1 MEKDKNTSR
10 ANQTRSKSERPKVWV
25 PPSSLDAPPAPDGF
39 RYRWI
44 RAEVV
49 GYQDTKNV
57 TSRLREG
64 YELVRAEEIE
74 NASDYPVLDE
84 GKYKGVIGV
93 GGLLLAKVPVEIAKQ
108 RQEYMTQ
115 RHEERNEA
123 VENDL
128 MKEQDNRMPIN
139 IERQSRVTFGGTK
152 KVILNITDYYINR
165 TGGPSGQVHKEKQLW
180 LIEAQVDSD
189 LERL

>member
-1 MEKDKNTSR
+1 MEKENKTSR

-25 PPSSLDAPPAPDGF
+25 PPSSRDAPPAPDGF

-49 GYQDTKNV
+49 GFQDTKNV
-57 TSRLREG
+57 TGRLREG
-64 YELVRAEEIE
+64 YELVRAEEVE

-108 RQEYMTQ
+108 RMDYMSNKHND
-115 RHEERNEA
+115 RINA

-152 KVILNITDYYINR
+152 K
-165 TGGPSGQVHKEKQLW
+165 
-180 LIEAQVDSD
+180 
-189 LERL
+189 

>member
-1 MEKDKNTSR
+1 MANRSTSGFGFKAAMRVGNTPSIQGQSKYDIKDNTGVGLFKGNPVALEDGSGDQGFLQDMSFDTTDDGG
-10 ANQTRSKSERPKVWV
+10 NGGLHFHPKVWV

-49 GYQDTKNV
+49 GYQDTKNI
-57 TSRLREG
+57 TGRLREG
-64 YELVRAEEIE
+64 YELVRAEEVE

-108 RQEYMTQ
+108 RQDYMTK
-115 RHEERNEA
+115 RHEDRNEA
-123 VENDL
+123 VGNDIC
-128 MKEQDNRMPIN
+128 RAPA
-139 IERQSRVTFGGTK
+139 K
-152 KVILNITDYYINR
+152 K
-165 TGGPSGQVHKEKQLW
+165 
-180 LIEAQVDSD
+180 
-189 LERL
+189 